1 MQIEVQSS
9 PGRGEHGCIA
19 TMRRDARVRGRSY
32 AKVAHH
38 VRVSVGGSNNGV
50 YSFRVSTPA
59 DMLPV
64 DPVLVAFTASGSS
77 VDQVCTG
84 LSNGVRSAVTSQ
96 SGTNV
101 PALTNTITATA
112 DLANDRV
119 ELVGVRT
126 GEPFTVELVGN
137 PSSNLS
143 LSTVTSATQSGLALG
158 IGMVD
163 VDGSSARA
171 PTSGDTGA
179 SIMGVLAIEN
189 NLWREPSTPT
199 ADPAALPGANL
210 KIVQAGD
217 IFIMPEVEV
226 AITDPVYCRISAS
239 GSEVA
244 GAWRNDCDGVA
255 QVTTCTP
262 DAVNAGIYQL
272 AIVYGPGP
280 GVPLPETY
288 NFAPFTADGSATA
301 AEIVTGVRAI
311 LAANAAFTARVV
323 ATGTTTV
330 VLTGQDAGVP
340 FSVVSIGATGTWASI
355 TETTAASADCVEVKT
370 ARWIMG
376 GGPTSGQPAVLSFD

>member
-32 AKVAHH
+32 AQVAQHS
-38 VRVSVGGSNNGV
+38 RIAVGGTTNGV
-50 YSFRVSTPA
+50 YSFRVSTP
-59 DMLPV
+59 DGMLPV
-64 DPVLVAFTASGSS
+64 DPVLVSFTASSS
-77 VDQVCTG
+77 TADQICTG
-84 LSNGVRSAVTSQ
+84 LSNAVRAATTSQ

-101 PALTNTITATA
+101 PALTNVITATA
-112 DLANDRV
+112 DLTNDRV

-126 GEPFTVELVGN
+126 GEPFTVTLVGN
-137 PSSNLS
+137 PSSNLT

-217 IFIMPEVEV
+217 VFIMPEVEV

-340 FSVVSIGATGTWASI
+340 FSVVSVGQTGTWASI
-355 TETTAASADCVEVKT
+355 TETTAASADCVEVTK